1 MFKWYGAW
9 LCKKGSHNKEVMSSR
24 YSFGMLTV
32 KTRCKRCGKEETFGR
47 RA

>member
-1 MFKWYGAW
+1 MFKRFGAW
-9 LCKKGSHNKEVMSSR
+9 LCKRGRHDREVMGSR

-32 KTRCKRCGKEETFGR
+32 KTKCKRCGKEETLGR